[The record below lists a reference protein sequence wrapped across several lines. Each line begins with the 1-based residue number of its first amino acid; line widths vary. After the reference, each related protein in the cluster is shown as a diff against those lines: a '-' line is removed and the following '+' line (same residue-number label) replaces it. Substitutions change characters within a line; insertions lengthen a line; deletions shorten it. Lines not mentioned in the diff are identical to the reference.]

1 MTALHSVAKTPAIK
15 EEEEDGDERAG
26 GGMPLGPKNHDY
38 RGMDGD
44 GDGEGDADT
53 VTSPITF
60 EKQKVVPRTSAHS
73 EQSILSSISLKS
85 MVNQHRQQEGSTGAG
100 AGAGTGTVNGTGTGN
115 GSTTASHSHS
125 AFVDRKQQIQ
135 SPAMVSILRKSC
147 TEENVRSS
155 HSSQA
160 GDGMGDGRNPSSG
173 KEIGR
178 RLPFTDDQRSNPE
191 LDPTRD
197 VVDAAR
203 NKKKSKAVFSEP
215 ENDADEDDEVRQK
228 NLTTQALRKLSSFKM
243 NASSNLRLSS
253 DTRARESSSSSTSS
267 VSSSSASVPKT
278 EYIADKLTTT
288 NSNSMTQ
295 LRFGNKN
302 VIIDSVNHAAA
313 AKPPHQQMLR
323 KPSLEFL
330 PQPAS
335 TSNLNF
341 NSNRNKSTVRQINN
355 PKKPLYIPAVLRK
368 VSETNI
374 TNDDLLNAT
383 LSSYYKKASNLDNN
397 LSPKAPQSASAQN
410 ANNLRII
417 SSQSSV
423 QSNTSSIL
431 ENYKNK
437 ISSYLFPNSIP
448 NNNRINLIP
457 TISNRNS
464 SRVNP
469 PTMDHWIPDSK
480 RNSCRYCHKP
490 FTLWERKHHCRHCGD
505 IFCQNHLRHWLY
517 LDSQANFIM
526 INELS
531 RGGLNDGGTL
541 CKICDDCLVEYEN
554 LSSSN
559 PSANETNNNNSNNG
573 NSDGADNEDESDNRK
588 KVRNYYKNRQMN
600 SLFRPRKGAPAQPHA
615 GVDQDTITPIQVRSY
630 EDDTENENAGEE
642 EEEGNDV
649 LGSVIGSVP
658 ANWNWSSF

>member
-1 MTALHSVAKTPAIK
+1 MTALHSVAKAPAIK

-26 GGMPLGPKNHDY
+26 RGMPLGPKNHDY

-44 GDGEGDADT
+44 GDDEGDADT

-85 MVNQHRQQEGSTGAG
+85 MVNQHRQQQLQQQEGSTGAG
-100 AGAGTGTVNGTGTGN
+100 AGAGAGNGNGN
-115 GSTTASHSHS
+115 GSATASHSHS

-135 SPAMVSILRKSC
+135 SPAMVSILRKSSA
-147 TEENVRSS
+147 EENARSI

-160 GDGMGDGRNPSSG
+160 GDGLADGRKPSSS

-178 RLPFTDDQRSNPE
+178 ILPFTDVQRSNPE
-191 LDPTRD
+191 LNPVSD
-197 VVDAAR
+197 VMDAAR
-203 NKKKSKAVFSEP
+203 NKKKSKAVFNEL

-253 DTRARESSSSSTSS
+253 EIRARESSSSSTSS
-267 VSSSSASVPKT
+267 VSSSSESAPKA
-278 EYIADKLTTT
+278 EYIADKLTTA
-288 NSNSMTQ
+288 NSGSMTH

-313 AKPPHQQMLR
+313 TKPPHQQMLR
-323 KPSLEFL
+323 KPSLDFL

-335 TSNLNF
+335 TTNLNF
-341 NSNRNKSTVRQINN
+341 NSNRHKSTVRQINN
-355 PKKPLYIPAVLRK
+355 PKKPLYVPAVLRK

-397 LSPKAPQSASAQN
+397 FSPKASQSASAQN

-505 IFCQNHLRHWLY
+505 IFCQDHLRHWLY

-526 INELS
+526 INELNH
-531 RGGLNDGGTL
+531 GGLNDGGTL

-559 PSANETNNNNSNNG
+559 HGANTNDTNNNNNNSG
-573 NSDGADNEDESDNRK
+573 DGGDGDDDERK

-600 SLFRPRKGAPAQPHA
+600 TLFKPRKDAPAQTHA
-615 GVDQDTITPIQVRSY
+615 VVDQDTITPIQVRSY
-630 EDDTENENAGEE
+630 EDDTENENAEEE

>member
-1 MTALHSVAKTPAIK
+1 MTALHSVTKTPAIK
-15 EEEEDGDERAG
+15 EEEEDGEERNG
-26 GGMPLGPKNHDY
+26 GGVPLGPRNDDY
-38 RGMDGD
+38 HGRDG
-44 GDGEGDADT
+44 GGGSGADT

-60 EKQKVVPRTSAHS
+60 EKQKVVPRASMHS

-85 MVNQHRQQEGSTGAG
+85 MVNQHRQQQLQQEGSTG
-100 AGAGTGTVNGTGTGN
+100 TGT
-115 GSTTASHSHS
+115 AQSHPHS
-125 AFVDRKQQIQ
+125 GFVDRKQQIQ
-135 SPAMVSILRKSC
+135 SPAMVSILRKSSA
-147 TEENVRSS
+147 EENARSCY
-155 HSSQA
+155 SSKT
-160 GDGMGDGRNPSSG
+160 GDGLTDTRKPSTG

-178 RLPFTDDQRSNPE
+178 MLPFTDDQKANPE
-191 LDPTRD
+191 LDPTST
-197 VVDAAR
+197 AAS
-203 NKKKSKAVFSEP
+203 NSKGEKKKKKTKKKKSKAVFNEL

-243 NASSNLRLSS
+243 NASSNLRLSNENK
-253 DTRARESSSSSTSS
+253 AKGSSSSSTSS
-267 VSSSSASVPKT
+267 MSSLSSSKP
-278 EYIADKLTTT
+278 ENIADKLTTT
-288 NSNSMTQ
+288 NSSSMTQ
-295 LRFGNKN
+295 LRFGNTN

-313 AKPPHQQMLR
+313 VRPPHQQMLR
-323 KPSLEFL
+323 KPSLDFL
-330 PQPAS
+330 PQP
-335 TSNLNF
+335 TSSANLNF
-341 NSNRNKSTVRQINN
+341 NSNKHTSNVRQINN

-383 LSSYYKKASNLDNN
+383 MSSYYKKNFNLEHSLNP
-397 LSPKAPQSASAQN
+397 SAGQSAGAQN

-431 ENYKNK
+431 ESYKNK

-448 NNNRINLIP
+448 NNDRINLIP

-464 SRVNP
+464 TRVNP
-469 PTMDHWIPDSK
+469 PTKDHWIADSK

-505 IFCQNHLRHWLY
+505 IFCQDHLRHWLY

-526 INELS
+526 IKELNN
-531 RGGLNDGGTL
+531 GGVNGGGTL

-554 LSSSN
+554 LSTSSHN
-559 PSANETNNNNSNNG
+559 SNTNENNG
-573 NSDGADNEDESDNRK
+573 NSEGGDGNDDDDDDK
-588 KVRNYYKNRQMN
+588 KKKLRNYYKNRQMN
-600 SLFRPRKGAPAQPHA
+600 NLFRPRKGGPPQEHA
-615 GVDQDTITPIQVRSY
+615 AADQDTITPIQVRSN
-630 EDDTENENAGEE
+630 EDDPENESAGKEQ
-642 EEEGNDV
+642 EEGNDV

>member
-1 MTALHSVAKTPAIK
+1 MTALHSVSKTPAIK
-15 EEEEDGDERAG
+15 EEEEDGDERDG
-26 GGMPLGPKNHDY
+26 RGVPLGPRNHDY
-38 RGMDGD
+38 RGRKGD
-44 GDGEGDADT
+44 EESGADT

-60 EKQKVVPRTSAHS
+60 EKKKVAPRALTHS

-85 MVNQHRQQEGSTGAG
+85 MVNQHRQQQLQQESSTGAG
-100 AGAGTGTVNGTGTGN
+100 TG
-115 GSTTASHSHS
+115 
-125 AFVDRKQQIQ
+125 FVDRKQQIQ
-135 SPAMVSILRKSC
+135 SPAMVSILRKNSA
-147 TEENVRSS
+147 EENVRSS
-155 HSSQA
+155 HSSKLGEGQI
-160 GDGMGDGRNPSSG
+160 DGRKASAS
-173 KEIGR
+173 KEIGKT
-178 RLPFTDDQRSNPE
+178 LPFTDDQRSNPE
-191 LDPTRD
+191 LDPTNS
-197 VVDAAR
+197 VVDVSR
-203 NKKKSKAVFSEP
+203 GKNTKSKTVFNEL
-215 ENDADEDDEVRQK
+215 EDDADDDDEVRQK

-243 NASSNLRLSS
+243 NASSNLRLSKENK
-253 DTRARESSSSSTSS
+253 AKESSSSSTSS
-267 VSSSSASVPKT
+267 VSSSSTSKV
-278 EYIADKLTTT
+278 ENIVDKLTTT
-288 NSNSMTQ
+288 NSSSMSQ
-295 LRFGNKN
+295 LRFGNTN
-302 VIIDSVNHAAA
+302 VIIDSVNHA

-335 TSNLNF
+335 STNLNF
-341 NSNRNKSTVRQINN
+341 NSNKHKSNVRQISN

-383 LSSYYKKASNLDNN
+383 LSSYYKKASNLEHGFNP
-397 LSPKAPQSASAQN
+397 SKSQSASVQN

-431 ENYKNK
+431 ESYKNK

-448 NNNRINLIP
+448 NSDRINLIP

-464 SRVNP
+464 ARVNP
-469 PTMDHWIPDSK
+469 PTKDHWIPDSK

-505 IFCQNHLRHWLY
+505 IFCQDHLRHWLY

-526 INELS
+526 INELNN
-531 RGGLNDGGTL
+531 GGINGGGTL

-554 LSSSN
+554 LSTTN
-559 PSANETNNNNSNNG
+559 HNANT
-573 NSDGADNEDESDNRK
+573 NEDNINVEESEDDDNDNRK
-588 KVRNYYKNRQMN
+588 KLRNYYKNRQMN
-600 SLFRPRKGAPAQPHA
+600 ALFRPKKGASSQEHA
-615 GVDQDTITPIQVRSY
+615 TVDRDTTTPIQVKSND
-630 EDDTENENAGEE
+630 EEADNENTGGEQ
-642 EEEGNDV
+642 EEGNDV

>member
-1 MTALHSVAKTPAIK
+1 MTIAAFNAGQWRWDWGQHSVVEIRMTALHSVAKAPAIK

-26 GGMPLGPKNHDY
+26 RGMPLGPKNHDY

-44 GDGEGDADT
+44 GDDEGDADT

-85 MVNQHRQQEGSTGAG
+85 MVNQHRQQQLQQQEGSTGAG
-100 AGAGTGTVNGTGTGN
+100 AGAGAGNGNGN
-115 GSTTASHSHS
+115 GSATASHSHS

-135 SPAMVSILRKSC
+135 SPAMVSILRKSSA
-147 TEENVRSS
+147 EENARSI

-160 GDGMGDGRNPSSG
+160 GDGLADGRKPSSS

-178 RLPFTDDQRSNPE
+178 ILPFTDVQRSNPE
-191 LDPTRD
+191 LNPVSD
-197 VVDAAR
+197 VMDAAR
-203 NKKKSKAVFSEP
+203 NKKKSKAVFNEL

-253 DTRARESSSSSTSS
+253 EIRARESSSSSTSS
-267 VSSSSASVPKT
+267 VSSSSESAPKA
-278 EYIADKLTTT
+278 EYIADKLTTA
-288 NSNSMTQ
+288 NSGSMTH

-313 AKPPHQQMLR
+313 TKPPHQQMLR
-323 KPSLEFL
+323 KPSLDFL

-335 TSNLNF
+335 TTNLNF
-341 NSNRNKSTVRQINN
+341 NSNRHKSTVRQINN
-355 PKKPLYIPAVLRK
+355 PKKPLYVPAVLRK

-397 LSPKAPQSASAQN
+397 FSPKASQSASAQN

-469 PTMDHWIPDSK
+469 PTMDHWI
-480 RNSCRYCHKP
+480 
-490 FTLWERKHHCRHCGD
+490 
-505 IFCQNHLRHWLY
+505 
-517 LDSQANFIM
+517 
-526 INELS
+526 NELNH
-531 RGGLNDGGTL
+531 GGLNDGGTL

-559 PSANETNNNNSNNG
+559 HGANTNDTNNNNNNSG
-573 NSDGADNEDESDNRK
+573 GDGDGDDDERK

-600 SLFRPRKGAPAQPHA
+600 TLFKPRKDAPAQTHA
-615 GVDQDTITPIQVRSY
+615 VVDQDTITPIQVRSY
-630 EDDTENENAGEE
+630 EDDTENENAEEE